1 MSKFRKS
8 GISADEILSR
18 LWDEEQI
25 SDLSMPEESE
35 EEEEEET
42 IDRVYEVDVLV
53 QDLPFSERLVI
64 RFIFILKTAQGSSH
78 LPVHM

>member
-8 GISADEILSR
+8 GISADEILS
-18 LWDEEQI
+18 QI